1 MIPLDHEIQTSDEMA
16 EMENLLAPG
25 SQDRVEDEAGEVVQ
39 VCVDALI
46 RGVVMVVGGGPA
58 KVFLDPAAHSLSIP
72 SMGLTVDLGDI
83 RELVFTI
90 AVIEGFPV
98 PELVLLGDASLYDS
112 EVRFQFEN
120 QRARLLFALTMK
132 VLRARGGESSVLP
145 IRYL

>member
-1 MIPLDHEIQTSDEMA
+1 MIPLDHEIQTTDEMA

-25 SQDRVEDEAGEVVQ
+25 SQDRVEDEAGEMVQ

-46 RGVVMVVGGGPA
+46 RGVVMVVGGGPV
-58 KVFLDPAAHSLSIP
+58 KVFLDPAAHTLQIP
-72 SMGLTVDLGDI
+72 SAGQTVDLGDI
-83 RELVFTI
+83 REMVFTI

-98 PELVLLGDASLYDS
+98 PELVLLGDASLYDR